1 MTQVKAMNRVLQ
13 YTILL
18 SFCEQS
24 QQEQEVVGPKAEILL
39 YCLLGM

>member
-24 QQEQEVVGPKAEILL
+24 QQEQEVVGTKAEILL